1 MFPYIIRTSDFK
13 SEEGLKALKET
24 FNIDSIEELN
34 DIFYI
39 VVNEDKMKL
48 PIGGRKDGLV
58 NVSSSIPLK
67 FVTNP
72 IRIEDN
78 EQLFELLDL
87 NRGSPSKYFF
97 ILNQNNQ
104 RNPGKEMTVHQK
116 LFRKFFYENSS
127 FMDSETV
134 FAEILD
140 PKVAKNA
147 FGIIDQNEIV
157 AVQNSNSF
165 SKFNDTKFKSQK
177 FFNLNLEIL
186 RLKPLDL

>member
-1 MFPYIIRTSDFK
+1 MFPYILNVGDFN
-13 SEEGLKALKET
+13 SPEGAKALKDV
-24 FNIDSIEELN
+24 FNIESIEEFK

-48 PIGGRKDGLV
+48 PIGGKSDGQV
-58 NVSSSIPLK
+58 DVSSSIPLK

-72 IRIEDN
+72 LQIKDE

-97 ILNQNNQ
+97 ILNQNNHT
-104 RNPGKEMTVHQK
+104 NPGQQMTIHQK

-127 FMDSETV
+127 FMDSETI
-134 FAEILD
+134 FAEIID
-140 PKVAKNA
+140 PKLAKRA
-147 FGIIDQNEIV
+147 LGIQNSNQFV
-157 AVQNSNSF
+157 AVQNSNKYS
-165 SKFNDTKFKSQK
+165 KFKSEDFKSLK

-186 RLKPLDL
+186 ES

>member
-177 FFNLNLEIL
+177 FFNLNLEIS
-186 RLKPLDL
+186 RLKPLDF

>member
-48 PIGGRKDGLV
+48 PIGGRKEGLV

-177 FFNLNLEIL
+177 FFNLNLEIS